1 MANFKTVI
9 ASGAIYACERFQV
22 IAYNKDG
29 SQSKLFSAG
38 SLHDMIAG
46 YAKHIE
52 RMNKHPATIEVMKSY
67 TTIFAIDAFEPIETR
82 RLMDLP
88 YFA

>member
-1 MANFKTVI
+1 MASYKTVT

-22 IAYNKDG
+22 IAYNRDG
-29 SQSKLFSAG
+29 SQARLSSAATLAGLLTEYSKHLVRMSA
-38 SLHDMIAG
+38 
-46 YAKHIE
+46 
-52 RMNKHPATIEVMKSY
+52 HPGTVEVMKSY
-67 TTIFAIDAFEPIETR
+67 KTIFAVDAFAPVGES

>member
-1 MANFKTVI
+1 MSNANT

-22 IAYNKDG
+22 IAYNRDG
-29 SQSKLFSAG
+29 SQSKLYSART
-38 SLHDMIAG
+38 LHALIAG
-46 YAKHIE
+46 YAKLIE
-52 RMNKHPATIEVMKSY
+52 RMGKHGGTVEVMKSY
-67 TTIFAIDAFEPIETR
+67 TTIFAIDAFAPVGE

>member
-1 MANFKTVI
+1 MTNLNTVS

-22 IAYNKDG
+22 IAYNRDG
-29 SQSKLFSAG
+29 SQSRLTSASTLAGLLTEYSKKLV
-38 SLHDMIAG
+38 
-46 YAKHIE
+46 
-52 RMNKHPATIEVMKSY
+52 RMNAHPGTIQVMKSY
-67 TTIFAIDAFEPIETR
+67 TTIFAIDAFAPVGKE